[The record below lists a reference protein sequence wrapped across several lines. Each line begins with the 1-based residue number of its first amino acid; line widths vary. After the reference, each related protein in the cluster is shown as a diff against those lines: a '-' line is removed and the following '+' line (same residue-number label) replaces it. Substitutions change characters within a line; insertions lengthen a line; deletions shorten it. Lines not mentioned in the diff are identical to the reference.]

1 MRKLLLLFILLPA
14 FAVAQKTAI
23 VRGFVKN
30 KQNKFL
36 ENVTVTYGDVGT
48 TTKKNGSY
56 EIRIPLNKTITLSFR
71 SVGYRELTK
80 EFTAK
85 RVAIIRFSP
94 TMISETEVLET
105 VVVKN
110 DKKSATG
117 TTTIDVDIAKI
128 TPGANQGVE
137 TVLML
142 LPGVSNNNE
151 LSTQYNVRGG
161 NFDENLVY
169 VNGIEI
175 YRPFL
180 VRSGQQEG
188 LSFVNPN
195 MVQNINFS
203 AGGFQAKYGDR
214 LSSVL
219 DITYRKPKEFAL
231 TVDGSLL
238 GGSFTIEDLLM
249 DDKLSAIVGVR
260 YRDNS
265 LFVNSKQIETNFRPR
280 FTDVQS
286 FLSYKHNEQWTF
298 NFLGNFSLNDYD
310 YQPVTR
316 RTRFGTLND
325 PLELIVRYNG
335 QERDQYLTMFGALSA
350 EYQVSDDLKLTA
362 VVSSYNTQEEEY
374 FDIAAQYDIGEV
386 DTNIGSETFGEVTNS
401 EGIGSQLNHSRND
414 LDALISNVQIRGTYK
429 KDENQIDFGI
439 KYQTEDIRD
448 RIREFEIIDSLG
460 FSIRPPDLTFIN
472 DQPYTP
478 FTGPI
483 VPFQSIR
490 TENELTTNR
499 IMGFVQYS
507 KKDFWGDHQ
516 VWWNVGVRGQS
527 WSVKA
532 NGASAVSQFIF
543 SPRAQFAIKPNWE
556 KDMLFRISGGLYAQP
571 PFYKE
576 LRGFDGNIVPNV
588 KAQKSVHA
596 VAGMDYSFE
605 MWERPFKLTTELYY
619 KSSTD
624 VNSYVVDN
632 VRIRYR
638 ADNITDAYAA
648 GLDVRL
654 NGEFIPGSESW
665 ISLGFLKTEENI
677 GGRGYIARP
686 TDQRFKLGIL
696 FQDYVPNMPD
706 LKAYLNLVYNSGVPG
721 GAPAYADPYDFQQ
734 RLRDYRR
741 ADLGVLYVFKGP
753 NKKAESISWLK
764 DFKELSAGLELFNMF
779 DIQNAITNTWVRDV
793 ATKNQFGV
801 PNFLSARILN
811 FRVNMKF

>member
-1 MRKLLLLFILLPA
+1 MRKFLLLLLLLPA
-14 FAVAQKTAI
+14 LAIAQKTAL
-23 VRGFVKN
+23 VKGFVKN
-30 KQNKFL
+30 KQNQFL
-36 ENVTVTYGDVGT
+36 EGVTVTYGDVGT
-48 TTKKNGSY
+48 VTKKNGSY
-56 EIRIPLNKTITLSFR
+56 EIRIPLNKTITLTFR

-85 RVAIIRFSP
+85 RISVIRFSP
-94 TMISETEVLET
+94 TLTSETEVLET

-110 DKKSATG
+110 DTKSATG

-188 LSFVNPN
+188 LSFVNTN

-238 GGSFTIEDLLM
+238 GGSVTIEDLLM
-249 DDKLSAIVGVR
+249 DDKLSAIVGIR

-265 LFVNSKQIETNFRPR
+265 LFVNSKQIQTNFRPR
-280 FTDVQS
+280 FTDIQS

-374 FDIAAQYDIGEV
+374 FDIAAQYDLGEV
-386 DTNIGSETFGEVTNS
+386 DTNIGSETFGEVTNA

-429 KDENQIDFGI
+429 KDEDQIDFGI

-478 FTGPI
+478 FSGPI

-507 KKDFWGDHQ
+507 KKGFLGDHQ

-543 SPRAQFAIKPNWE
+543 SPRAQFAIKPDWE

-638 ADNITDAYAA
+638 ADNITVAYAV

-753 NKKAESISWLK
+753 NKKAEEISWLK

>member
-1 MRKLLLLFILLPA
+1 MRKLLFFLLFIPA
-14 FAVAQKTAI
+14 IVCAQKTAI
-23 VRGFVKN
+23 VKGFVKN
-30 KQNKFL
+30 KQNQAL
-36 ENVTVTYGDVGT
+36 ENVSVTFGNSGT

-56 EIRIPLNKTITLSFR
+56 EIRIPLNETITLTFR

-85 RVAIIRFSP
+85 RVSVIRFSP
-94 TMISETEVLET
+94 VLTSKSEVLEE
-105 VVVKN
+105 VVVETKKEDATTLKIDKN
-110 DKKSATG
+110 LVTKIPSANQSV
-117 TTTIDVDIAKI
+117 TTI
-128 TPGANQGVE
+128 
-137 TVLML
+137 LMT

-169 VNGIEI
+169 VNGIEV

-180 VRSGQQEG
+180 IRSGQQEG
-188 LSFVNPN
+188 LNFVNTN

-219 DITYRKPKEFAL
+219 DITYRKPTEFAL
-231 TVDGSLL
+231 AVDGSLL
-238 GGSFTIEDLLM
+238 GGSFTIEDRLLN
-249 DDKLSAIVGVR
+249 DKLSALVGVR

-280 FTDVQS
+280 FTDVQGY
-286 FLSYKHNEQWTF
+286 LSYEHNEQWTF
-298 NFLGNFSLNDYD
+298 NFLGTFSLNDYD

-316 RTRFGTLND
+316 RTRFGTVSD
-325 PLELIVRYNG
+325 PLELIVFYDG
-335 QERDQYLTMFGALSA
+335 QERDQFLTIFGALSA
-350 EYQVSDDLKLTA
+350 EYQVNEDLKLTA
-362 VVSSYNTQEEEY
+362 NVSAYNTQEEEY
-374 FDIAAQYDIGEV
+374 FDIAANYNIGEV
-386 DTNIGSETFGEVTNS
+386 DSNIGSETFGEVTFA

-414 LDALISNVQIRGTYK
+414 LDALITNVQVRGTYK
-429 KDENQIDFGI
+429 KEDDQLDFGI
-439 KYQTEDIRD
+439 KYQNEDIRD
-448 RIREFEIIDSLG
+448 RIREYEVIDSLG
-460 FSIRPPDLTFIN
+460 FSIRPPGTGLIN

-483 VPFQSIR
+483 VPFQNIR

-499 IMGFVQYS
+499 IMGFVQYG
-507 KKDFWGDHQ
+507 KRGYWGDHQ
-516 VWWNVGVRGQS
+516 IWWNVGVRGQS
-527 WSVKA
+527 WTVKA
-532 NGASAVSQFIF
+532 NGASAVSQFIL
-543 SPRAQFAIKPNWE
+543 SPRAQFTIKPDWE

-588 KAQKSVHA
+588 KAQRSVHL
-596 VAGMDYSFE
+596 VTGMDYSFE

-619 KSSTD
+619 KNMSD
-624 VNSYVVDN
+624 INSYVVDN

-638 ADNITDAYAA
+638 ADNVTEAYAT

-665 ISLGFLKTEENI
+665 ISVGLLKTEENI
-677 GGRGYIARP
+677 NGRGNISRP

-696 FQDYVPNMPD
+696 LQDYVPQIPN
-706 LKAYLNLVYNSGVPG
+706 LKGYLNLVYNSGLPG

-741 ADLGVLYVFKGP
+741 ADLGILYVFKDA
-753 NKKAESISWLK
+753 NRKAEGKTWLK
-764 DFKELSAGLELFNMF
+764 NFKELTAGLELFNMF

-811 FRVNMKF
+811 FRFSARF